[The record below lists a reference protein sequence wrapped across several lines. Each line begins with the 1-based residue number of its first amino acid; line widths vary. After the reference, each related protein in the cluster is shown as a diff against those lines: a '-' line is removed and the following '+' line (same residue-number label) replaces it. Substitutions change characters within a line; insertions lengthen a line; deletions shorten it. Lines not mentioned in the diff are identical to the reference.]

1 MEKKMIFTSQIFSS
15 SLARISSF
23 LGCLL
28 IIPIKVSTSRKI
40 AMTKEIL
47 FPLSRK
53 YVYTNRMKD
62 IEKYVSTIRKIAT
75 F

>member
-1 MEKKMIFTSQIFSS
+1 MIFKSQKISS
-15 SLARISSF
+15 PLARISSF

-28 IIPIKVSTSRKI
+28 IIPIMVSTSRKI
-40 AMTKEIL
+40 ALTKEIL

-62 IEKYVSTIRKIAT
+62 IEKYVSTIQKIAT